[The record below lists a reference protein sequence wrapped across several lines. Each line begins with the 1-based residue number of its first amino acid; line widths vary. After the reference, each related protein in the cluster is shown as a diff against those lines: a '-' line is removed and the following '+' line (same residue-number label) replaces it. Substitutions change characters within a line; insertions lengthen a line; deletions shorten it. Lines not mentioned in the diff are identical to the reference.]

1 MSSIKDLL
9 QEEKDAE
16 SIIKNAE
23 QQAEATLR
31 DAKAKA
37 AELIRRAQSDDAL
50 VKELA
55 ERNKAKIAALQ
66 AVILGECQTRAA
78 EIENHCKENLNA
90 AIELVVDSVT
100 GGRNER

>member
-16 SIIKNAE
+16 AIFKSAE

-31 DAKAKA
+31 EAKVRA

-50 VKELA
+50 VKELTQ
-55 ERNKAKIAALQ
+55 RNREKISALQAKIAS
-66 AVILGECQTRAA
+66 ECQVRAA
-78 EIENHCKENLNA
+78 DTESLCKKNLHA
-90 AIELVVDSVT
+90 AARLVVDNVI
-100 GGRNER
+100 GGGNER